1 MAVFESIRK
10 RSGLVIVIIGF
21 ALLAFI
27 LTDLLSSGNVLF
39 NANADAVGIVDG
51 EKIKFNEF
59 NTEIE
64 EARASNPQ
72 YAQMSALQLSEMIWN
87 QHITRILLGSIQE
100 EAGFVVTSE
109 ELFEAIKSNPNIQ
122 NMEGFRDPATG
133 AFNEVL
139 FTSAIQNLRDNKES
153 TEEARAQWKNWV
165 GFERDVR
172 NQTLAQKF
180 NVAVMRGLR
189 MPEALVKYEY
199 LRNARTAD
207 ADVAYV
213 PYSSLEDSQVEL
225 KDADFEAY
233 YEETKEN
240 YRTDKDLRSI
250 LYVNFAVQPS
260 ANDLAEA
267 KKEMAVLAVEFKTNS
282 NDSAFIAANS
292 DYPYQDE
299 YYKEAE
305 LSMGL
310 DTLVKGRP
318 VGYMAGPIAQQGT
331 FQLIKVLDRRMI
343 PDSAR
348 ARHILIAFAGAE
360 RSQSQRSYDAAK
372 KLADSILTI
381 VTKNGGAFEAFNAQ
395 YNDDKMAQ
403 SKGGDLDWFPQNAMA
418 KPFNDYCF
426 RNNTGKMGMVATNF
440 GFHIVQITGQK
451 GGASSV
457 KLGFVARAINVSEA
471 TEQGANTAANQ
482 FATKA
487 KNLSSGWEELAQREK
502 VALRP
507 AQDFASTE
515 EVIVGL
521 GQAREVVRWAFQED
535 REMGDVDVLN
545 LVGRAYVVTILTGQI
560 EKGYKPLEAVK
571 DQIRPVVM
579 QRAKA
584 EILMKKWNTA
594 SKGGQWQKAATAMGG
609 SFGPV
614 TVNMA
619 SPFLMIS
626 GQEMELV
633 GRMVGSVKGTKSE
646 AVRGD
651 NGVYAFQVRSV
662 TDAPDKGLYTMDVA
676 NANNMMRSRAQ
687 GQLFQAIVKKAT
699 IEDYRGRLF

>member
-1 MAVFESIRK
+1 M
-10 RSGLVIVIIGF
+10 
-21 ALLAFI
+21 
-27 LTDLLSSGNVLF
+27 
-39 NANADAVGIVDG
+39 
-51 EKIKFNEF
+51 
-59 NTEIE
+59 
-64 EARASNPQ
+64 
-72 YAQMSALQLSEMIWN
+72 
-87 QHITRILLGSIQE
+87 
-100 EAGFVVTSE
+100 
-109 ELFEAIKSNPNIQ
+109 
-122 NMEGFRDPATG
+122 
-133 AFNEVL
+133 
-139 FTSAIQNLRDNKES
+139 
-153 TEEARAQWKNWV
+153 
-165 GFERDVR
+165 
-172 NQTLAQKF
+172 
-180 NVAVMRGLR
+180 
-189 MPEALVKYEY
+189 
-199 LRNARTAD
+199 
-207 ADVAYV
+207 
-213 PYSSLEDSQVEL
+213 
-225 KDADFEAY
+225 
-233 YEETKEN
+233 
-240 YRTDKDLRSI
+240 
-250 LYVNFAVQPS
+250 
-260 ANDLAEA
+260 
-267 KKEMAVLAVEFKTNS
+267 
-282 NDSAFIAANS
+282 
-292 DYPYQDE
+292 
-299 YYKEAE
+299 
-305 LSMGL
+305 
-310 DTLVKGRP
+310 
-318 VGYMAGPIAQQGT
+318 
-331 FQLIKVLDRRMI
+331 
-343 PDSAR
+343 
-348 ARHILIAFAGAE
+348 
-360 RSQSQRSYDAAK
+360 
-372 KLADSILTI
+372 
-381 VTKNGGAFEAFNAQ
+381 
-395 YNDDKMAQ
+395 
-403 SKGGDLDWFPQNAMA
+403 
-418 KPFNDYCF
+418 
-426 RNNTGKMGMVATNF
+426 
-440 GFHIVQITGQK
+440 QITGQK

-584 EILMKKWNTA
+584 EILMKKWNTE